1 MWKFYILNKRSDEFL
16 NCSWWHQMFVALQ
29 MTSKCVLHWQWNWKE
44 NQTFKEHKNRM
55 YTSRMMVYLNIGGF
69 NHHLG
74 YFSCGINCKHHI
86 TWLFRFSNVYY
97 IIQKLECNSHHIYSL
112 YAMSNNSIHALHS
125 LFVNCRRKNKRYRII
140 D

>member
-1 MWKFYILNKRSDEFL
+1 
-16 NCSWWHQMFVALQ
+16 
-29 MTSKCVLHWQWNWKE
+29 
-44 NQTFKEHKNRM
+44 M

-125 LFVNCRRKNKRYRII
+125 LFVNCRRKNKRQKAFLNDQIQI
-140 D
+140 DPSCQKKVCRMFLFWIVQYICLILKIFCFGLLVLEN